1 MKRQLYRR
9 EKTFLT
15 SQCFSVQIT
24 TSNLRTRISF
34 LSPASWRS
42 HFLLINLRQKYA
54 GPRSPFGRKVSHE
67 INNFWH
73 ILKQLLSSSDHK
85 KRGVH
90 KKATQRF
97 SGYCLK
103 PTSMGTWWVLL
114 LRVCLAA
121 KFVIFLLCI
130 CLLWMA
136 SFSSST
142 GKHTLGI
149 DVDTAHALLVLAL
162 EI

>member
-15 SQCFSVQIT
+15 PQCFSVQIT

-34 LSPASWRS
+34 LAPASWRS

-54 GPRSPFGRKVSHE
+54 GPRSPFGRKVSQE

-97 SGYCLK
+97 SGYCQWALGGFCC
-103 PTSMGTWWVLL
+103 SELNL
-114 LRVCLAA
+114 SY
-121 KFVIFLLCI
+121 FLCI
-130 CLLWMA
+130 CLLWMV